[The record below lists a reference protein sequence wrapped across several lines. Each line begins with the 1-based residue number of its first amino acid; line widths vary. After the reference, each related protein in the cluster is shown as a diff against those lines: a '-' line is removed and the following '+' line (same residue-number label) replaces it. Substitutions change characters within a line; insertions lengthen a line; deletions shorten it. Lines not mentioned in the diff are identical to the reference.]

1 MPPAILKRLD
11 NKPISFDRYYDMTAP
26 DFDELVAGKEHIKNI
41 GAKIEKL
48 VHKMPR
54 LAAEA
59 TILPITRSVLS
70 VELALTPDFMY
81 DETVHGGSQ
90 GFHLLIE
97 DSDGEQILYYQY
109 WVLKKKYAQETQY
122 VNFIIPLIEPMPP
135 HYYLR
140 ICSDTWLKAETTHLI
155 SFRSLILPEKFP
167 PHTELL
173 DLQPL
178 PLHALN
184 NEAFERV
191 LGGTLTTFNPIQ
203 TQVFSTVYES
213 DANVLVAARS
223 GAGKGVIG
231 ELALLRLV
239 RHAAGRQ
246 GAVRLPGEGRVRA
259 EACALA
265 GAVRAAGEDG
275 GRAVGR
281 RARGHGDAGGVRC
294 GDRAARAPGRLHEPR
309 PAHEADP
316 GGRGAVLSH
325 VANSSRAD

>member
-1 MPPAILKRLD
+1 MD

-231 ELALLRLV
+231 ELALLRLF
-239 RHAAGRQ
+239 AMQ
-246 GAVRLPGEGRVRA
+246 PGAK
-259 EACALA
+259 ALYVCPVK
-265 GAVRAAGEDG
+265 AVCEQK
-275 GRAVGR
+275 
-281 RARGHGDAGGVRC
+281 RARWQALFAPLEKTVGVLSGDAREDTATLAACDVVIALPEHLDAYTNRGLHMKLIQVGV
-294 GDRAARAPGRLHEPR
+294 APF
-309 PAHEADP
+309 
-316 GGRGAVLSH
+316 SH
-325 VANSSRAD
+325 M

>member
-1 MPPAILKRLD
+1 
-11 NKPISFDRYYDMTAP
+11 MTAP

-70 VELALTPDFMY
+70 VELALTPDFVY

-231 ELALLRLV
+231 ELALLRLF
-239 RHAAGRQ
+239 ATQ
-246 GAVRLPGEGRVRA
+246 PGAK
-259 EACALA
+259 ALYVCPVKAVCEQA

-325 VANSSRAD
+325 VANPSRAD